1 MNKNEILALKK
12 NRLTYLQ
19 GNGKNIQSSGVVK
32 KLIRQIRNLEQE

>member
-12 NRLTYLQ
+12 NRLAYLQ

>member
-12 NRLTYLQ
+12 NRLAYLQ
-19 GNGKNIQSSGVVK
+19 CNGKNIQSSGVVK